1 MPLPESQGLN
11 LMDRREFLQAGVA
24 LGAIASRGASA
35 SPALQNSVQNDREY
49 WVRSMLKI
57 ADPVLRSLSE
67 GKLRERMPV
76 EAPRGN
82 LEERKRFTYLEAIGR
97 LLAGMAPWLESNT
110 GPEAVLRAHYAELSR
125 SAIRSATDPGS
136 PDFMNFNKGSQP
148 VVDTAFLSL
157 AIVRAP
163 NELWHKLDRKTQQNV
178 IAALQS
184 SRVIRPGYSN
194 WLLFSAMNEA
204 ALSLMGA
211 WWDPMR
217 IDYALRTMDTW
228 YKGDGVYGDGPQ
240 FHFDYYNSFVIHP
253 LLLNVLDVIGRSSNT
268 WSSLKE
274 RTESRARRYAAI
286 QERLIGPDATFPPTG
301 RSLAYRFGAFHL
313 LAEIALRRS
322 LPEPIAPSQVRC
334 ALTAVMRKMLDA
346 PGVFDQNGWLRIG
359 FYGYQPSIAEPYI
372 STGSSYLC
380 SAVFLPLGLPAT
392 DPFWSGPPMPWTS
405 KSIWSGEQVG
415 LDHAL
420 AADLTVGAGE
430 MTD

>member
-1 MPLPESQGLN
+1 
-11 LMDRREFLQAGVA
+11 MDRRKFLQTGVA
-24 LGAIASRGASA
+24 LGAIASSGAAA
-35 SPALQNSVQNDREY
+35 SRTLPNATPGDRDY
-49 WVRSMLKI
+49 WVQSMLRI

-76 EAPRGN
+76 EAPHGN
-82 LEERKRFTYLEAIGR
+82 LEERKQFTYLEAAGR
-97 LLAGMAPWLESNT
+97 LLAGIAPWLEST
-110 GPEAVLRAHYAELSR
+110 DAPEAALRNHYAELAR
-125 SAIRSATDPGS
+125 SAIRSATDPAS

-163 NELWHKLDRKTQQNV
+163 TELWKKLDPKTQQHV
-178 IAALQS
+178 IAAVQS

-204 ALSLMGA
+204 ALALMGV

-217 IDYALRTMDTW
+217 IDYALRTVDTW
-228 YKGDGVYGDGPQ
+228 YKGDGAYGDGPL

-268 WSSLKE
+268 WNPLKE
-274 RTESRARRYAAI
+274 RIERRARRYAAI
-286 QERLIGPDATFPPTG
+286 QERGISPDASFAPIG

-313 LAEIALRRS
+313 LAEMALRQS
-322 LPEPIAPSQVRC
+322 LPEPVEPSQVRC
-334 ALTAVMRKMLDA
+334 ALTAVIRRMLDA
-346 PGVFDQNGWLRIG
+346 PGVFDPNGWLRIG

-380 SAVFLPLGLPAT
+380 STAFLPLGLPAT
-392 DPFWSGPPMPWTS
+392 NPFWSDPPRPWTS
-405 KSIWSGEQVG
+405 QRIWSGASVEP
-415 LDHAL
+415 DHAL
-420 AADLTVGAGE
+420 TEDRVGDLGQ
-430 MTD
+430 MTG

>member
-1 MPLPESQGLN
+1 
-11 LMDRREFLQAGVA
+11 MDRREFLQATAA
-24 LGAIASRGASA
+24 LGAITSIDGSA
-35 SPALQNSVQNDREY
+35 SSALQNPIQNDRDY
-49 WVRSMLKI
+49 WVQSMLKI

-67 GKLRERMPV
+67 GKLKERMPV

-82 LEERKRFTYLEAIGR
+82 LEERKQFTYLEAIGR
-97 LLAGMAPWLESNT
+97 LLTGMAPWLESSPSNSH
-110 GPEAVLRAHYAELSR
+110 EANLRAEYAQLSR

-148 VVDTAFLSL
+148 VVDAAFLSL

-163 NELWHKLDRKTQQNV
+163 TELWHKLDHKTQQNV

-184 SRVIRPGYSN
+184 SRVILPGYTN
-194 WLLFSAMNEA
+194 WLLFAAMNEA

-217 IDYALRTMDTW
+217 VDYALRTMDTW
-228 YKGDGVYGDGPQ
+228 YKGDGMYGDGPQ

-253 LLLNVLDVIGRSSNT
+253 LLLNVLDVIGKTSNT
-268 WSSLKE
+268 WNPLKE
-274 RTESRARRYAAI
+274 KMESRACRYAAI
-286 QERLIGPDATFPPTG
+286 QERLINPDASFPPTG

-313 LAEIALRRS
+313 LAEVALRRT
-322 LPEPIAPSQVRC
+322 LPEPIAPSQVRS

-346 PGVFDQNGWLRIG
+346 PGIFDPNGWLRIG
-359 FYGYQPSIAEPYI
+359 FYGHQPSIAEPYI

-380 SAVFLPLGLPAT
+380 SAVFLPLGLPAA
-392 DPFWSGPPMPWTS
+392 DPFWSGPPSSWTS
-405 KSIWSGEQVG
+405 KKIWSGEQVG

-420 AADLTVGAGE
+420 AEHSAVLPGG
-430 MTD
+430 

>member
-1 MPLPESQGLN
+1 
-11 LMDRREFLQAGVA
+11 MDRRKFLQAGMA
-24 LGAIASRGASA
+24 LGAITSGGASA
-35 SPALQNSVQNDREY
+35 SLALPDSMLKDRDY
-49 WVRSMLKI
+49 WMQSMLKI
-57 ADPVLRSLSE
+57 ADPVLHALSD

-76 EAPRGN
+76 EAPNGN
-82 LEERKRFTYLEAIGR
+82 LEDRKQFTYLEAMGR
-97 LLAGMAPWLESNT
+97 LLAGMAPWLESND
-110 GPEAVLRAHYAELSR
+110 GSEGMLRAQYAELSR
-125 SAIRSATDPGS
+125 NAIRSATDPDS

-148 VVDTAFLSL
+148 IVDTAFLSL

-163 NELWHKLDRKTQQNV
+163 NELWHKLDRKTQLNV
-178 IAALQS
+178 IAAVQS

-253 LLLNVLDVIGRSSNT
+253 LLLNVLEVIGRSSDT
-268 WSSLKE
+268 WNSLKE
-274 RTESRARRYAAI
+274 RTEGRARRYAAI
-286 QERLIGPDATFPPTG
+286 QERLINPDATFPPTG

-313 LAEIALRRS
+313 LAEMALRRS
-322 LPEPIAPSQVRC
+322 LPDPVAPSQVRC

-346 PGVFDQNGWLRIG
+346 PGVFDQGGWLRIG
-359 FYGYQPSIAEPYI
+359 FYGYQPSIAESYI

-392 DPFWSGPPMPWTS
+392 DPFWSDPPKPWTS
-405 KSIWSGEQVG
+405 KSIWAGAPVG

-420 AADLTVGAGE
+420 AEDRTVGPGE
-430 MTD
+430 MTN